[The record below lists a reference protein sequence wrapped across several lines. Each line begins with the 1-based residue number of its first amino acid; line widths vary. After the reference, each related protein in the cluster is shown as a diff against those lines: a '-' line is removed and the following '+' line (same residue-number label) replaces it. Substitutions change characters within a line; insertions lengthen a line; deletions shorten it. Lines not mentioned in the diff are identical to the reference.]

1 MRVSRLALL
10 PSKLMPICS
19 STTFRSAANIAL
31 SVALLALTGCTFGN
45 HFRGTDRG
53 ALMPSARIQ
62 WSPRQSDSRKDGPP
76 VQYRSTFEAGVTR
89 VEGDFV
95 QDGLRPDYMATLGH
109 AVFAPE
115 LTWGGVRLSPRI
127 GLALGEIE
135 VAEMSARASESGV
148 GAMVGVEASWQGW
161 SWCEPYVR
169 YTDTRSIDWRVGRF
183 EVGVDLRASDEVGFQ
198 IAYARQTS
206 EIVDATLFG
215 IGDSAHIETE
225 GIHIGLSLRF

>member
-1 MRVSRLALL
+1 MLSDGQ
-10 PSKLMPICS
+10 KLMTICS
-19 STTFRSAANIAL
+19 STNSRTVASIAVL
-31 SVALLALTGCTFGN
+31 VALLALTGCNFGN
-45 HFRGTDRG
+45 QFRGTDRG
-53 ALMPSARIQ
+53 ALMPSARVQ
-62 WSPRQSDSRKDGPP
+62 WSPRQRDSRKDGQR

-89 VEGDFV
+89 VKGDFD
-95 QDGLRPDYMATLGH
+95 QEGLRPDYEATLGH

-127 GLALGEIE
+127 GPAYGEIE

-206 EIVDATLFG
+206 EIDDATLFG
-215 IGDSAHIETE
+215 IGDSARIETE